1 MLITSGYCFQVFYFD
16 DTSDVFQ
23 TFKVLTSTQQL
34 SPSCGSAIIYSNIF
48 ITL

>member
-23 TFKVLTSTQQL
+23 AFKVFTYTQQL
-34 SPSCGSAIIYSNIF
+34 SPSCDSAIIYSNIF